1 VTLAAT
7 PLFYLRQQMAI
18 SLGFH
23 IVFACLGIGLPFL
36 LLITEWRFIRTGDQV
51 YAVLARRWAKAVG
64 VLFAVGAVSGTIL
77 SFEFGIL
84 WPQWMADWGEVFGV
98 AFALEGIGFFTEAI
112 FIAIYLF
119 TFDRFPPKVHLL
131 TGIPIAISGVIAALF
146 VMSVNSWMNNP
157 TGFTLD
163 ADGKPTDIEPWK
175 AIFGNSTTLIEFQ
188 HMLWAAFIVTG
199 FLVAMVYGVKL
210 LRGDRRRYYRI
221 AFLISFT
228 FGCVFVPVQ
237 LISGDSI
244 ARHVAETQPTKLAAM
259 EALNETEAN
268 APESLGGLYYDGEL
282 HGAIEIPNL
291 LSILIGRS
299 PSTVVQGL
307 DAVPP
312 EDRPPVNV
320 VHLAF
325 DTMVGI
331 ATGLAVLA
339 LWFAIVWIRR
349 RRLPRTRWF
358 FRFAVAAGPGAVL
371 ALWAGWIVTEV
382 GRQPWIVY
390 NIMRVEDAAS
400 TADGL
405 QWGLFLVIVVYAGL
419 IVALIGVLRTLV
431 RADLPPGL
439 DTDLDPVLGGVGR
452 DRHRDVGEEPDGPGA
467 PEVPEEIGT

>member
-1 VTLAAT
+1 MTFAAT
-7 PLFYLRQQMAI
+7 PLFYLREQMAI

-23 IVFACLGIGLPFL
+23 IVFSCLGIGLPFL
-36 LLITEWRFIRTGDQV
+36 LLIAEWRYIRTGDSV

-98 AFALEGIGFFTEAI
+98 AFAIEGIGFFTEAV

-119 TFDRFPPKVHLL
+119 SFDRFPPKRHFLV
-131 TGIPIAISGVIAALF
+131 GIPIAIAGIAAALF
-146 VMSVNSWMNNP
+146 VMSVNSWMNDP

-163 ADGKPTDIEPWK
+163 ADGKPTDINPWK
-175 AIFGNSTTLIEFQ
+175 AIFGNSTTLLEFQ
-188 HMLWAAFIVTG
+188 HMLWAAFILTG
-199 FLVAMVYGVKL
+199 FLVAMIYGVKL

-228 FGCVFVPVQ
+228 FGCAFVPIQ
-237 LISGDSI
+237 LISGDSM
-244 ARHVAETQPTKLAAM
+244 ARHVANTQPTKLAAA
-259 EALNETEAN
+259 EGLNQTESN
-268 APESLGGLYYDGEL
+268 APESLGGIYYDGQL

-291 LSILIGRS
+291 LSLLVGRS

-312 EDRPPVNV
+312 DDRPPVNA
-320 VHLAF
+320 VHLSF
-325 DTMVGI
+325 DAMVGI
-331 ATGLAVLA
+331 ATGLAALA

-358 FRFAVAAGPGAVL
+358 FRLAVLAGPGAVL

-390 NIMRVEDAAS
+390 DIMRVEDAAS
-400 TADGL
+400 TANGL
-405 QWGLFLVIVVYAGL
+405 QWGLFLVILVYTGL
-419 IVALIGVLRTLV
+419 IAALIGVLRTLV
-431 RADLPPGL
+431 RAELPHEV
-439 DTDLDPVLGGVGR
+439 DVDLDPVLGGVGR
-452 DRHRDVGEEPDGPGA
+452 DRRHGSGEATDS
-467 PEVPEEIGT
+467 PEVPEVPEQVGT